1 MKNIIFHHYLE
12 FQDSMYI
19 KKIIFMVDLV
29 CLSIQR
35 FKMRQLIGFYL
46 QKPDNSNK
54 IMLFQA
60 LNLII

>member
-1 MKNIIFHHYLE
+1 
-12 FQDSMYI
+12 MYI